1 MLVQFPSLLPPSL
14 PSLRSVLLAV
24 NVLQAAC
31 SGHALNCQY
40 LVASNKFTPLLDL
53 LLPLLED
60 HCREAELC
68 AAIFGILGTTVST
81 LSISPTPSL
90 LPTLTDCVR

>member
-1 MLVQFPSLLPPSL
+1 M
-14 PSLRSVLLAV
+14 

-40 LVASNKFTPLLDL
+40 LVASTKLTALIDL

-60 HCREAELC
+60 RCREAELC

-81 LSISPTPSL
+81 LSLSPASSL
-90 LPTLTDCVR
+90 LPALSDCIR